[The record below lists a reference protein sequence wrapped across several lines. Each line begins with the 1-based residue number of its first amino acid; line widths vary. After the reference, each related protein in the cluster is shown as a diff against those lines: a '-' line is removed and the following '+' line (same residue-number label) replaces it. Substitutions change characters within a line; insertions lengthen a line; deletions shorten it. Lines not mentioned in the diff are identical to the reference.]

1 MLDSLGILTTQLLTM
16 WAGFVALIPSFVI
29 ALIIL
34 SITWALSNSTQSISG
49 RVLQNTRVGAN
60 LRGLI
65 ETAINMSI
73 WFLGIMLALTVLLPG
88 LTPSSLVAGLGV
100 TTVAVGFAF
109 KDIFENFLAGV
120 IIMLRNKMR
129 IGDTISCNGIQG
141 KIEHISLRETHIRRS
156 GDELVIVPN
165 SMLFKNPVE
174 VFTNRQFRRHQL
186 VVAVDVETRLDPL
199 SAKLTDLIRTIDGV
213 AENKDVKVLATEV
226 ADGAI
231 TLTITWWTP
240 ARGADNPEIRDGII
254 RAIQPHLAKAQ
265 PQSADEKAVSEP
277 RKLKGVAA

>member
-1 MLDSLGILTTQLLTM
+1 MLDSVEILTTQLLTM
-16 WAGFVALIPSFVI
+16 WAGFVTLIPSFVI

-34 SITWALSNSTQSISG
+34 AITWGLSNSTQSISG

-199 SAKLTDLIRTIDGV
+199 SAKLTDLIRAIEGV

>member
-1 MLDSLGILTTQLLTM
+1 VLDSVGILTNQLLTM

-34 SITWALSNSTQSISG
+34 AITWGLSNSTQSISG

-186 VVAVDVETRLDPL
+186 VVAVDVDTRLDPL
-199 SAKLTDLIRTIDGV
+199 SAKLIDLIRTIDGV

-231 TLTITWWTP
+231 TLTLTWWTP

-265 PQSADEKAVSEP
+265 PQSADEKAISEP

>member
-1 MLDSLGILTTQLLTM
+1 MLDSLGILTNQLLTM

-34 SITWALSNSTQSISG
+34 SITWTLSNSTQSISG

>member
-186 VVAVDVETRLDPL
+186 VVAVDMDTRLDPL

>member
-1 MLDSLGILTTQLLTM
+1 M

-34 SITWALSNSTQSISG
+34 AITWGLSNSTQSISG
-49 RVLQNTRVGAN
+49 RVLKNTRIGAN

-141 KIEHISLRETHIRRS
+141 KIEHISLRETHIRRG

-186 VVAVDVETRLDPL
+186 VVAVDIETQLDPL
-199 SAKLTDLIRTIDGV
+199 SATLTDLIRTIDGV
-213 AENKDVKVLATEV
+213 AENKDVKVLATEM
-226 ADGAI
+226 AEGAI

>member
-1 MLDSLGILTTQLLTM
+1 MLDSLGILTNQLLTM